1 MERKVY
7 IKALSRISLR
17 HPDPDYTGMFPV
29 MEARRMSR
37 LMKRALAV
45 SKQALALADV
55 TVPDAIVTGTGLG
68 CIENT
73 EQFLRPLLGLS
84 DAPLRP
90 THFMQS
96 THNTISSLIA
106 IKLGCHGYNAT
117 YSQGGIS
124 FESALLDAFLQLRLG
139 MIDTALVGAFE
150 EMTPD
155 YAAMLEKTGW
165 SGVRTDDGRLS
176 ETAAALLLTASPD
189 DALCELADIRLG
201 TEAASTT
208 TSCPA
213 PTATSCPAPTSTS
226 CPAPTGHLTRAD
238 YVPLYGDNFCVSAL
252 GACDAVERVAAGDC
266 DNLLLE
272 NDFHG
277 KSRSSI
283 LFRSLC
289 GR

>member
-45 SKQALALADV
+45 SKQALALSDV

-68 CIENT
+68 CIANT

-124 FESALLDAFLQLRLG
+124 FESALLDAFLQLRLR
-139 MIDTALVGAFE
+139 MVDTALVGAFE

-176 ETAAALLLTASPD
+176 ETAAAMLLTASPD
-189 DALCELADIRLG
+189 GALCELADIRLG
-201 TEAASTT
+201 AEAASTT
-208 TSCPA
+208 
-213 PTATSCPAPTSTS
+213 TS

>member
-55 TVPDAIVTGTGLG
+55 TVPDAIITGTGLG

-139 MIDTALVGAFE
+139 MVDTALVGAFE

-165 SGVRTDDGRLS
+165 SGVRTDDGLLS

-189 DALCELADIRLG
+189 GALCELADIRLG
-201 TEAASTT
+201 AEAASTS
-208 TSCPA
+208 TSCLA
-213 PTATSCPAPTSTS
+213 PTSTSCPAPTSTS

-252 GACDAVERVAAGDC
+252 GACDAIERVAAGDG

>member
-29 MEARRMSR
+29 MEARRMSQ

-45 SKQALALADV
+45 SKQALALSDV

-68 CIENT
+68 CIANT

-124 FESALLDAFLQLRLG
+124 FESALLDAFLQLRLR
-139 MIDTALVGAFE
+139 MVDTALVGAFE

-165 SGVRTDDGRLS
+165 SGVRTDDDRLS
-176 ETAAALLLTASPD
+176 ETAAAMLLTASPD
-189 DALCELADIRLG
+189 GALCELADIRLG
-201 TEAASTT
+201 AEAASTT
-208 TSCPA
+208 M
-213 PTATSCPAPTSTS
+213 S

>member
-7 IKALSRISLR
+7 VRSFARISLR

-29 MEARRMSR
+29 MEARRLSR

-45 SKQALALADV
+45 SQQALSEGGIA
-55 TVPDAIVTGTGLG
+55 VPDAIVTGTGLG

-73 EQFLRPLLGLS
+73 EQFLRPLLGLA

-106 IKLGCHGYNAT
+106 IKLHCHGYNAT
-117 YSQGGIS
+117 YSQGGVS
-124 FESALLDAFLQLRLG
+124 FESALLDAFIQLRLG
-139 MIDTALVGAFE
+139 TIGNALVGAFE

-155 YAAMLEKTGW
+155 FAAMLEKTGW
-165 SGVRTDDGRLS
+165 TGVRSEDGRLS
-176 ETAAALLLTASPD
+176 ETAVALLLTTSPEN
-189 DALCELADIRLG
+189 ACCELSDVRLG
-201 TEAASTT
+201 AS
-208 TSCPA
+208 A
-213 PTATSCPAPTSTS
+213 HTS
-226 CPAPTGHLTRAD
+226 CPAPTGHLSRAD

-252 GACDAVERVAAGDC
+252 GACDAVERLASGASGSVI
-266 DNLLLE
+266 LE

-277 KSRSSI
+277 KSCATLI
-283 LFRSLC
+283 LKSLC

>member
-7 IKALSRISLR
+7 IRALSRISLR
-17 HPDPDYTGMFPV
+17 HPDPDYAGMFPV
-29 MEARRMSR
+29 MEARRLSR

-45 SKQALALADV
+45 SKQTLDKAGV
-55 TVPDAIVTGTGLG
+55 SVPDAIITGTGLG
-68 CIENT
+68 CIANT

-139 MIDTALVGAFE
+139 MIDNALVGAFE

-165 SGVRTDDGRLS
+165 SGVRSADGCLS
-176 ETAAALLLTASPD
+176 ETAAAMLLTASPEG
-189 DALCELADIRLG
+189 ALCEIADIRLG
-201 TEAASTT
+201 KEAASDATDP
-208 TSCPA
+208 SCQA
-213 PTATSCPAPTSTS
+213 LTW
-226 CPAPTGHLTRAD
+226 HLSRAV

-252 GACDAVERVAAGDC
+252 GACDAAERVAAGDC
-266 DNLLLE
+266 DALLVD

-277 KSRSSI
+277 KSRSS
-283 LFRSLC
+283 LLLKSLC

>member
-7 IKALSRISLR
+7 VRALSRISLR
-17 HPDPDYTGMFPV
+17 HPDPDYAGMFPV
-29 MEARRMSR
+29 MEARRLSR

-45 SKQALALADV
+45 SQQTLAQAGV
-55 TVPDAIVTGTGLG
+55 TVPDAIITGTGLG

-73 EQFLRPLLGLS
+73 EIFLRSLLGLS

-106 IKLGCHGYNAT
+106 VKLQCHGYNAT

-124 FESALLDAFLQLRLG
+124 FESALLDAFLQLQSG
-139 MIDTALVGAFE
+139 VIGNALVGAFE

-165 SGVRTDDGRLS
+165 SGVRTADGRLS
-176 ETAAALLLTASPD
+176 ETAAAMLLTTSPEG
-189 DALCELADIRLG
+189 ALCEIADVRLG
-201 TEAASTT
+201 GGRPPVKPGVTIA
-208 TSCPA
+208 PA
-213 PTATSCPAPTSTS
+213 
-226 CPAPTGHLTRAD
+226 GHLTRAD
-238 YVPLYGDNFCVSAL
+238 YVPRYGDNFCVSAL
-252 GACDAVERVAAGDC
+252 AACDAVENIAAGGGSPVF
-266 DNLLLE
+266 LE

-277 KSRSSI
+277 KSHACI
-283 LFRSLC
+283 IFTSLC
-289 GR
+289 GE

>member
-7 IKALSRISLR
+7 VRSFARISLR

-29 MEARRMSR
+29 MEARRLSR

-45 SKQALALADV
+45 SQQALSEGGIA
-55 TVPDAIVTGTGLG
+55 VPDAIVTGTGLG

-73 EQFLRPLLGLS
+73 EQFLRPLLGLA

-106 IKLGCHGYNAT
+106 IKLHCHGYNAT
-117 YSQGGIS
+117 YSQGSVS
-124 FESALLDAFLQLRLG
+124 FESALLDAFIQLRLG
-139 MIDTALVGAFE
+139 TIGNALVGAFE

-155 YAAMLEKTGW
+155 FAAMLEKTGW
-165 SGVRTDDGRLS
+165 TGVRSEDGRLS
-176 ETAAALLLTASPD
+176 ETAVALLLTTSPEN
-189 DALCELADIRLG
+189 ACCELADIRLG
-201 TEAASTT
+201 ASAH
-208 TSCPA
+208 TSYLA
-213 PTATSCPAPTSTS
+213 PTELS

-252 GACDAVERVAAGDC
+252 GACDAVERLASGASGSVI
-266 DNLLLE
+266 LE

-277 KSRSSI
+277 KSCATLI
-283 LFRSLC
+283 LKSLC

>member
-1 MERKVY
+1 
-7 IKALSRISLR
+7 
-17 HPDPDYTGMFPV
+17 
-29 MEARRMSR
+29 
-37 LMKRALAV
+37 
-45 SKQALALADV
+45 
-55 TVPDAIVTGTGLG
+55 
-68 CIENT
+68 
-73 EQFLRPLLGLS
+73 
-84 DAPLRP
+84 
-90 THFMQS
+90 
-96 THNTISSLIA
+96 
-106 IKLGCHGYNAT
+106 
-117 YSQGGIS
+117 
-124 FESALLDAFLQLRLG
+124 
-139 MIDTALVGAFE
+139 
-150 EMTPD
+150 MTPD

-189 DALCELADIRLG
+189 DVLCELADIRLG
-201 TEAASTT
+201 TEVASTT
-208 TSCPA
+208 M
-213 PTATSCPAPTSTS
+213 S